1 MKDAAIVLVNTLD
14 YVQKSRVSAQVRKSH
29 LGKNKKTCDVTEQV
43 LEKTKELEEWLD
55 GMLESFVKKH
65 PAYGWFSKV
74 KGVGD
79 LNIGKVVS
87 LIRIKPDED
96 DPEKGWANNV
106 SSLWRFCGFGCDE
119 DGKAERMRRG
129 EKLHYNKTLKA
140 MCWRLAKSLIRA
152 KGLYYD
158 YYLEQKQRTVER
170 LKAEGITIVPSD
182 KLPMEKGKHVEKD
195 GYFGLG
201 HVDTMAM
208 RKMIKLFLS
217 HLWEEWRKAEGLEV
231 TKPYVHA
238 IKGHSD
244 FIRAEEFIQP

>member
-1 MKDAAIVLVNTLD
+1 MKDAVNVLVDTL
-14 YVQKSRVSAQVRKSH
+14 YFIQKSRVSAQVRKSH
-29 LGKNKKTCDVTEQV
+29 LGKNKKTCPVTEQV

-55 GMLESFVKKH
+55 GMLEGFVKKH
-65 PAYGWFSKV
+65 PAYDWFSKV
-74 KGVGD
+74 KGIGNV
-79 LNIGKVVS
+79 NIGKVVA
-87 LIRIKPDED
+87 LIDI
-96 DPEKGWANNV
+96 EKASMV
-106 SSLWRFCGFGCDE
+106 SKLWRFAGFGCGE

-152 KGLYYD
+152 KGHYYD
-158 YYLEQKQRTVER
+158 YYLEQKQRIVDR

-182 KLPMEKGKHVEKD
+182 KLPKEKGKHVEKN

-201 HVDTMAM
+201 HVDMMAM

-217 HLWEEWRKAEGLEV
+217 HLWEEWRKAEGLKV

-244 FIRAEEFIQP
+244 FISAEEFVQP